1 MARGHGRR
9 ERQVGALQDE
19 VLGGVERYLQ
29 QLLCS
34 QHWPRFWIL
43 QGGFYAPFFGSNLR
57 TLSLARKILSCEGLS
72 ALPSR
77 KAGHFPVR
85 QHTPGT
91 QIAPP
96 PLLLKFHPGGRDCY
110 AVFCRHLRAAL
121 S

>member
-91 QIAPP
+91 QIG
-96 PLLLKFHPGGRDCY
+96 PLPLT
-110 AVFCRHLRAAL
+110 
-121 S
+121 